1 MLVYSRVRAL
11 KLTGSIIQQYNL
23 CRIASIANE
32 KGLKQLHLD
41 RLDVLLLHDPTA
53 AELDQFLAPGGG
65 MEAMV
70 DLKQQGVVGELGG

>member
-1 MLVYSRVRAL
+1 M
-11 KLTGSIIQQYNL
+11 K
-23 CRIASIANE
+23 